1 MIGNPFASPPE
12 FDLQKNP
19 VDPLDEQRKQLYGSV
34 LEWIFV
40 KYSVFKIVSERD
52 MKELEGVYTK
62 CMNTKAE
69 DKEGYSFFSE
79 KLVTADVASGDRII
93 VKWGKWKELVAP
105 DQKTKQER
113 SQASCSACLLKE
125 DSGNEK
131 GCRLSH

>member
-19 VDPLDEQRKQLYGSV
+19 VDPLNEQRKQLYGSV

-93 VKWGKWKELVAP
+93 VKWGKWKELVTPGQEA
-105 DQKTKQER
+105 KQGQ
-113 SQASCSACLLKE
+113 SQVSCKGCLLGK
-125 DSGNEK
+125 DSKNGEE
-131 GCRLSH
+131 CRFPH

>member
-1 MIGNPFASPPE
+1 MTGNPFASPPE

-93 VKWGKWKELVAP
+93 VKWGKWKELVVP
-105 DQKTKQER
+105 DQGTKQER
-113 SQASCSACLLKE
+113 SQASCSACLLKK
-125 DSGNEK
+125 DNENGGAGPK
-131 GCRLSH
+131 S